1 MRNTESGGK
10 TDAHD
15 VVELARRCQVAAERL
30 LDDDAAPLV
39 RRRCSARP
47 ERFSCS
53 VTSGNDFG
61 GIDR

>member
-10 TDAHD
+10 TDSTTSFSSRA
-15 VVELARRCQVAAERL
+15 VFRSLPNGFSMTTRRHW
-30 LDDDAAPLV
+30 PS
-39 RRRCSARP
+39 RCSARP